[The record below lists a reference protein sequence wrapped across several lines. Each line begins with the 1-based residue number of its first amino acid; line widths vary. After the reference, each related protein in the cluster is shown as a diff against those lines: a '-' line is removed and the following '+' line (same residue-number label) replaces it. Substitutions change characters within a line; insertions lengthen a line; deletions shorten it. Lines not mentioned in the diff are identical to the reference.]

1 MYNTIESFI
10 KHHGWTKTARIDYL
24 MNHIVEG
31 KSKDEIKK
39 VEAGLYFLR
48 LREIDN
54 EIKLENEINSEAE
67 KKVEIFND
75 QLKEIQDQIDI
86 DTEKL
91 SPVREK
97 NIEIL
102 FQTTIKKIFFQFFFS
117 TNNLK
122 ITCKTFIKFRFNG
135 VIPF

>member
-1 MYNTIESFI
+1 M
-10 KHHGWTKTARIDYL
+10 RL
-24 MNHIVEG
+24 
-31 KSKDEIKK
+31 KK

-97 NIEIL
+97 V
-102 FQTTIKKIFFQFFFS
+102 
-117 TNNLK
+117 LK
-122 ITCKTFIKFRFNG
+122 FYLRYKD
-135 VIPF
+135 